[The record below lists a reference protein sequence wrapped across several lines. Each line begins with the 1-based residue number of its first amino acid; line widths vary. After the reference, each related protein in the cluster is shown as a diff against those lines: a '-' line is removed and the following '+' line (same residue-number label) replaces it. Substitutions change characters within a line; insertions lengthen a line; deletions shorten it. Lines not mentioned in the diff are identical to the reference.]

1 MIRHGELACRSLQQ
15 KFGIR
20 SFGMAAT
27 MATRSVLVKQKSLQW
42 GLVLACAALLFSKF
56 WLIYRVNINWDE
68 FYFLNLVHALAR
80 GELTQ
85 GLQTAYARL
94 FGWLPSLRGDEI
106 GQILVARTVMVVLLG
121 ASAWMIQRL
130 ASRWLSPPAAW
141 ISALAFLS
149 LWPSMKH
156 GGSFRADSML
166 LPLQLASLLVLT
178 RPGLNDRVRGTGAG
192 VLLGAATA
200 VTIKAVLLAPVV
212 IVLSIRDW
220 TQWRRELR
228 SLVWL
233 AAAAAMTAA
242 ALLGGHLL
250 SMAGAGSEGAVASAR
265 GAWEKTILSTP
276 WLPQAATLSEQF
288 RADVLF
294 WIGAGAGLAWAM
306 TRRLWP
312 VAGCALSLL
321 PILFYRNS
329 YAYFFVV
336 MWAPACIAIGAAA
349 QAVQEFVLRRRL
361 LCGATAVGLFAAVLA
376 GHGLRDVHRLSSPR
390 QMEQRQLVSAVHQ
403 IFPESVAYIDHSGV
417 MASFRKANFFMSTW
431 GVSRYREVGEPF
443 MPAVLQRDQPPLLIS
458 LRGELL
464 PGTFRFQQLLK
475 TDREM
480 IERFYQPYWGPVR
493 IAGAAVEIGKGQEAL
508 LVLPFGGR
516 YRLESNVPVFIDGQ
530 RREPGDVIA
539 VPGNSLKIKVE
550 TEKEA
555 RSVEVGGVHVVR
567 LLWAAARPPPKVPP
581 VSRSFYEPL

>member
-1 MIRHGELACRSLQQ
+1 
-15 KFGIR
+15 
-20 SFGMAAT
+20 MAAT
-27 MATRSVLVKQKSLQW
+27 MATRSALVKQKSLQR
-42 GLVLACAALLFSKF
+42 GLVLACAVLLVSKF
-56 WLIYRVNINWDE
+56 WLISRLNINWDE

-85 GLQTAYARL
+85 GLQTAYTRL

-106 GQILVARTVMVVLLG
+106 GQILVARVLMVVLLG

-130 ASRWLSPPAAW
+130 ASRWLSQPAAW
-141 ISALAFLS
+141 ISALAFLA

-166 LPLQLASLLVLT
+166 LPLQIASLLVLT
-178 RPGLNDRVRGTGAG
+178 HPGLSDRIRGMGAG

-212 IVLSIRDW
+212 IVLAIRDW
-220 TQWRRELR
+220 RQWRRELR

-233 AAAAAMTAA
+233 GAAAVMTAA
-242 ALLGGHLL
+242 TLLAGHFL
-250 SMAGAGSEGAVASAR
+250 SMAGAGSVEVVASAG
-265 GAWEKTILSTP
+265 GAWEKTILSAP
-276 WLPQAATLSEQF
+276 WLPRAATLSEQF

-294 WIGAGAGLAWAM
+294 WIAAGGGLAWAM

-336 MWAPACIAIGAAA
+336 MWGPACITIGAAV
-349 QAVQEFVLRRRL
+349 QAAEEFVLQRRFMN
-361 LCGATAVGLFAAVLA
+361 GAIPVGLFAAVLA
-376 GHGLRDVHRLSSPR
+376 AHGLRDVHRLSSPR
-390 QMEQRQLVSAVHQ
+390 QTEQRQLVSAVHQ
-403 IFPESVAYIDHSGV
+403 IFPEPVAYIDHSGV

-431 GVSRYREVGEPF
+431 GVARYREVGEPF
-443 MPAVLQRDQPPLLIS
+443 MPGVLQRDQPPLLIS
-458 LRGELL
+458 LRGEFL
-464 PGTFRFQQLLK
+464 PGTFRFQQLLT

-493 IAGAAVEIGKGQEAL
+493 IAGAAVEMGEGQEAF

-516 YRLESNVPVFIDGQ
+516 YRLESKVPVLIDGQ

-539 VPGNSLKIKVE
+539 VASNRLNIKVE
-550 TEKEA
+550 TKMEA
-555 RSVEVGGVHVVR
+555 HSVEGEGAHVVR
-567 LLWAAARPPPKVPP
+567 LLWAAARPPPTVPP
-581 VSRSFYEPL
+581 VSRDYYESL